1 MSTTTW
7 LPTNWIRPWYFSSE
21 LPESTP
27 TPAEDPG
34 PQLVPEPPE
43 DKSRFPLWAAA
54 LTLAFGAA
62 IGAALW
68 SASETAGERSQ
79 ATAGSAETIKV
90 ERAKFAKTV
99 RISGTIGAKNF
110 AMIKAPRMRGSRDRG
125 RGGGSPGGGLTIATL
140 AEAGTMIEKGDV
152 VAEFESKRTA
162 DILDDYESNLAQTRS
177 LVGTR
182 QGAIMIVT
190 ETLRQEFR
198 TAKAEAG
205 KAALDLR
212 TAEVRSDIEA
222 EILRLLS
229 EEGAVTTEQLE
240 QQVRLQELADAAEL
254 RSLEL
259 DVRQQEKKLD
269 RTKFDF
275 EKMKLRSPVSGL
287 VVIETVFQRG
297 TFAQAAAGDEVRA
310 GSYFMRVVDLTKM
323 AVYANLNQVDSQ
335 MVQIGSPVRVQ
346 LDAYPDVTFEGKVAS
361 VGAMAKSGGGGGRRG
376 PPGSSGSRGQW
387 VKQVAVEIDIL
398 SEDERISPDL
408 SASADIIVEQLED
421 ALVVPRAAVEF
432 RGDDHFVWLRDGQLF
447 AEREVQLGSVSD
459 THVVIV
465 SGLSEGDEIA
475 TQPVATELAS
485 R

>member
-1 MSTTTW
+1 MSSTTW
-7 LPTNWIRPWYFSSE
+7 IPANWIRPWHFSSE
-21 LPESTP
+21 LPESAPTP
-27 TPAEDPG
+27 TDDPG
-34 PQLVPEPPE
+34 PQLVPQPPE
-43 DKSRFPLWAAA
+43 NKSPFPLWAAA
-54 LTLAFGAA
+54 LTLALGAA
-62 IGAALW
+62 IGTALW

-90 ERAKFAKTV
+90 ERTKFAKTV
-99 RISGTIGAKNF
+99 RIGGTIGAKNF
-110 AMIKAPRMRGSRDRG
+110 AMISAPRMRGSGDRG
-125 RGGGSPGGGLTIATL
+125 PGGGSSGGGLTIATL
-140 AEAGTMIEKGDV
+140 AEPGSIVEQGDI

-162 DILDDYESNLAQTRS
+162 DILDNYESNLAQTRS
-177 LVGTR
+177 QVGTR

-205 KAALDLR
+205 KAALDLQ

-240 QQVRLQELADAAEL
+240 QQVRLQELADGAEL
-254 RSLEL
+254 RSLEI
-259 DVRQQEKKLD
+259 DVLRQEKKLA

-275 EKMKLRSPVSGL
+275 EKMKLHSPVSGL

-335 MVQIGSPVRVQ
+335 MVQMGSPVHVQ

-361 VGAMAKSGGGGGRRG
+361 VGAMAKSGGAGRRG
-376 PPGSSGSRGQW
+376 PPGSSGSRDQW

-398 SEDERISPDL
+398 SEDKRISPDL

-421 ALVVPRAAVEF
+421 ALVIP
-432 RGDDHFVWLRDGQLF
+432 
-447 AEREVQLGSVSD
+447 
-459 THVVIV
+459 
-465 SGLSEGDEIA
+465 
-475 TQPVATELAS
+475 
-485 R
+485 